1 MTEPLSPVPPR
12 HVLAAARRLERSGLV
27 RRTPTEH
34 SRPLSARL
42 EADVYQKL
50 ELFQPT
56 GSFKPRGS
64 ANKILRLRDEEPDAF
79 RRGFVA
85 ASAGNH
91 GLGVSHAATSLGA
104 RATLV
109 VPRTVSPAKLE
120 ALWRY
125 PVELIVS
132 VGNYDVAESEGRK
145 LAKERGLAFISPYND
160 PDVIAGA
167 GTVGLEVLE
176 DLPEIDA
183 ILVPVGGG
191 GLIAGIAL
199 WIKAVAPR
207 VRVIGVQSDAYP
219 AMHAALAAGKL
230 VTVPDKPSLADG
242 LAGNVEAGSITFDLC
257 RRFVDDMVLVSE
269 EEIAEAIRYFA
280 REEQLIVEGSGAVGA
295 AALLAGKIDP
305 GRLGA
310 ARPKIVNVVTGRN
323 LAEAKLRDLLG
334 VPTPPPAPA
343 PD

>member
-1 MTEPLSPVPPR
+1 VTERLSPVPPR
-12 HVLAAARRLERSGLV
+12 HILAAARRLKRSGLV
-27 RRTPTEH
+27 RRTPTEQ
-34 SRPLSARL
+34 SRPLSARVG
-42 EADVYQKL
+42 ADVYQKL

-64 ANKILRLRDEEPDAF
+64 ANKLLRVRDEEPDAF

-91 GLGVSHAATSLGA
+91 GLGVSHAAAALGA

-132 VGNYDVAESEGRK
+132 IGNYDAAEAEGRR
-145 LAKERGLAFISPYND
+145 LAKERGLVFVSPYND
-160 PDVIAGA
+160 ADVIAGA

-176 DLPEIDA
+176 DLSEVDA

-199 WIKAVAPR
+199 WVKAVAPR

-219 AMHAALAAGKL
+219 AMQAALGAGGI
-230 VTVPDKPSLADG
+230 VTVADKPSMADG
-242 LAGNVEAGSITFDLC
+242 LAGNIEAGSITFDLC
-257 RRFVDDMVLVSE
+257 RRFVDDMVLVTE
-269 EEIAEAIRYFA
+269 EEIAESIRYFA
-280 REEQLIVEGSGAVGA
+280 REEQLLVEGSGAVGA

-305 GRLGA
+305 GRIGP
-310 ARPKIVNVVTGRN
+310 ARPKIVDVVTGRN
-323 LAEAKLRDLLG
+323 IAEARLRDILG
-334 VPTPPPAPA
+334 VPAA
-343 PD
+343 AAD